1 MKMLAIKMNKY
12 LSYILFT
19 LISSSL
25 INCASGNLLNRPN
38 VYEPEEVVTSEEVV
52 ASEEVTASSEE
63 TKKEYILQAGDVID
77 VKFFYNPELDELVTI
92 RPDGRISLQLV
103 DEVEANNLTPSE
115 LDQILTEKYST
126 ILHRPEIT
134 VIVKEFA
141 AQEIFVGGEVMRPG
155 VISWNRD
162 TTALRAIFQAG
173 GFKETA
179 RTSSVIIVSKGL
191 NNEPVARQVSLKK
204 VISTKAPGPQVYV
217 PKTFIAK
224 ANKFVRQYIKNMIPA
239 TLSVGFSYAIVKD
252 RWIEIR

>member
-25 INCASGNLLNRPN
+25 ISCASGNLLNRSN
-38 VYEPEEVVTSEEVV
+38 VYTSEEVI
-52 ASEEVTASSEE
+52 ASAEE
-63 TKKEYILQAGDVID
+63 TKKEYILQSGDVID
-77 VKFFYNPELDELVTI
+77 IKFFYNPELDELVII

-103 DEVEANNLTPSE
+103 DEVEAVNLTPSE
-115 LDQILTEKYST
+115 LDQILTETYST
-126 ILHRPEIT
+126 ILHYPEIT
-134 VIVKEFA
+134 VIVREFA
-141 AQEIFVGGEVMRPG
+141 AQEVFVGGEVMRPG
-155 VISWNRD
+155 VISWSRD

-179 RTSSVIIVSKGL
+179 RTTNVIIVSKGL
-191 NNEPVARQVSLKK
+191 NNAPVARKVSLKK
-204 VISTKAPGPQVYV
+204 VISTKAPGPQNDILLRPFDIVYV

-224 ANKFVRQYIKNMIPA
+224 ANKFMKQYIKNMIPA

-252 RWIEIR
+252 GWIEIR